1 MAKFQQIS
9 SITAMRFPLDVKDFE
24 QKLNALGHEFERI
37 MAFEGPPY
45 TVRLPC

>member
-1 MAKFQQIS
+1 
-9 SITAMRFPLDVKDFE
+9 MRFPLDVKDFE

>member
-1 MAKFQQIS
+1 MAKLQQIT
-9 SITAMRFPLDVKDFE
+9 SITPMRLPLEVKDLG